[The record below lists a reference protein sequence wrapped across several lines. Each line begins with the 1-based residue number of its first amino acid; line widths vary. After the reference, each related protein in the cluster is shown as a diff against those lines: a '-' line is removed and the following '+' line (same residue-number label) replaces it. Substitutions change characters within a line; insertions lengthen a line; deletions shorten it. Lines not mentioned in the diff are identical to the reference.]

1 MFVYICE
8 MKKLETE
15 ILEKWFDLNYQKKI
29 QGRRIVLKDILPLM
43 DKLKHKFKIKTIGQ
57 SHLKNDIYSITMGTG
72 IKKILIWTQMHGNE
86 STGTKALFDL
96 IEFLTSKHE
105 LSNIAHSIL
114 KECTITCIPIL
125 NPDGAIA
132 YTRVNAQ
139 NIDLNR
145 DVIDKEAIESEILQE
160 VLNQINPEYCFNM
173 HDQRTIF
180 SVGKEN
186 SPATISFLA
195 PSIDEQRS
203 LTEGRK
209 RTMEVIVSMHE
220 LLQEFIPNQIGRY
233 TDVFY
238 PTATG
243 DNFQKMG
250 HNTILIESG
259 HYKDDYLREKTRKY
273 TFFSLLQGLN
283 YIANDT
289 ENVDY
294 KAYFTIPNNKKNYL
308 DVIFKGISF
317 KNEMVDVGVLFE
329 ERLKGDKILFLPKIN
344 EIENLNNYNAN
355 KIISNLGLSFSDKEK
370 MNIWLENEFN

>member
-1 MFVYICE
+1 
-8 MKKLETE
+8 
-15 ILEKWFDLNYQKKI
+15 
-29 QGRRIVLKDILPLM
+29 
-43 DKLKHKFKIKTIGQ
+43 
-57 SHLKNDIYSITMGTG
+57 
-72 IKKILIWTQMHGNE
+72 
-86 STGTKALFDL
+86 
-96 IEFLTSKHE
+96 
-105 LSNIAHSIL
+105 
-114 KECTITCIPIL
+114 
-125 NPDGAIA
+125 
-132 YTRVNAQ
+132 
-139 NIDLNR
+139 
-145 DVIDKEAIESEILQE
+145 
-160 VLNQINPEYCFNM
+160 
-173 HDQRTIF
+173 
-180 SVGKEN
+180 
-186 SPATISFLA
+186 
-195 PSIDEQRS
+195 
-203 LTEGRK
+203 
-209 RTMEVIVSMHE
+209 MEVIVSMHE

>member
-1 MFVYICE
+1 
-8 MKKLETE
+8 MKKVEIE
-15 ILEKWFDLNYQKKI
+15 ILENWFDLNYQKKI
-29 QGRRIVLKDILPLM
+29 QGRRIVLKDILPLVG
-43 DKLKHKFKIKTIGQ
+43 KLKQKFKIKTIGQ
-57 SHLKNDIYSITMGTG
+57 SHLKNDIYSITIGNGT
-72 IKKILIWTQMHGNE
+72 KKVLIWTQMHGNE

-96 IEFLTSKHE
+96 FEFFTGKHK
-105 LSNIAHSIL
+105 LSNIAESIL

-145 DVIDKEAIESEILQE
+145 DVIDKKAIESRILQE
-160 VLNQINPEYCFNM
+160 ILKQLQPEYCFNM

-186 SPATISFLA
+186 NPATISFLA
-195 PSIDEQRS
+195 PSVDKQRS

-209 RTMEVIVSMHE
+209 RTMEVIVSMYE
-220 LLQEFIPNQIGRY
+220 LLQKIIPNQIGRY
-233 TDVFY
+233 TDEFY

-283 YIANDT
+283 FIANNK
-289 ENVDY
+289 EEANY
-294 KAYFTIPNNKKNYL
+294 EAYFKIPNNNKNYL
-308 DVIFKGISF
+308 DVILKDISY
-317 KNEMVDVGVLFE
+317 KNKKVDVGVLFE
-329 ERLKGDKILFLPKIN
+329 ERLKDNKIFFIPKVDKID
-344 EIENLNNYNAN
+344 NLSNFNAN
-355 KIISNLGLSFSDKEK
+355 KIISNLSLSFSDEEK
-370 MNIWLENEFN
+370 MNTWIENEFN